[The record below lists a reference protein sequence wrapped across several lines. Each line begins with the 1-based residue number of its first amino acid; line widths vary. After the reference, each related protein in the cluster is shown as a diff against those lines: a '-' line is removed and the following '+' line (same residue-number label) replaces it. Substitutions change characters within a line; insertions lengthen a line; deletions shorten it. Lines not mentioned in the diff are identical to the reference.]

1 MGESETQNKAPNVT
15 HGTVFVRPPSKLSSK
30 RHMNVYD
37 YVVSLTVTCLDSVA
51 VTILSRRLGR

>member
-1 MGESETQNKAPNVT
+1 MSPTLCQTPFKIVKLKTLDER
-15 HGTVFVRPPSKLSSK
+15 VRFD
-30 RHMNVYD
+30 YD